1 MSVRRMA
8 SVYEFADRLIVMAD
22 HRNDAGFWQAG
33 EPVIRLP
40 SSADDEPLGTAV
52 RRAVDEAPAV
62 VPATHWK
69 ERTPVLAKL
78 AKDAGF
84 RSWAPFDREARMCS
98 FRDSDGGLLTIM
110 PTRHGGTRG
119 SERGFTSVLTLSS
132 QWPVTRRLP
141 HLAQRCVAVWHSRS
155 RCASRRQPNATLKLT
170 RELWSRCA
178 FAQRPFLHV
187 PLQLANAL
195 YRNKHR

>member
-40 SSADDEPLGTAV
+40 SSADDESLGTAV

-69 ERTPVLAKL
+69 RANAGPRQTRQGCRISFVGAVRSRGAYVLFPGLRRRTAHDH
-78 AKDAGF
+78 ADA
-84 RSWAPFDREARMCS
+84 
-98 FRDSDGGLLTIM
+98 
-110 PTRHGGTRG
+110 
-119 SERGFTSVLTLSS
+119 
-132 QWPVTRRLP
+132 TRRN
-141 HLAQRCVAVWHSRS
+141 AGIRQGVSRVS
-155 RCASRRQPNATLKLT
+155 
-170 RELWSRCA
+170 
-178 FAQRPFLHV
+178 
-187 PLQLANAL
+187 
-195 YRNKHR
+195 

>member
-40 SSADDEPLGTAV
+40 SSADDESLGTAV

-98 FRDSDGGLLTIM
+98 LRDSDGGLLTIM

-119 SERGFTSVLTLSS
+119 SDKGFHECPDLEFSVARDASTAALGAAVRRGLALSQS
-132 QWPVTRRLP
+132 MR
-141 HLAQRCVAVWHSRS
+141 VA
-155 RCASRRQPNATLKLT
+155 PAT
-170 RELWSRCA
+170 
-178 FAQRPFLHV
+178 
-187 PLQLANAL
+187 
-195 YRNKHR
+195 